1 MSTVNQYLAK
11 LFLKNETIEK
21 HFTDQQ
27 ICDMMAQR
35 FPGTAASRPE
45 KIRFRR
51 SQFNANTGQ
60 FEGMNPD
67 LVQSYEYDADGNQV
81 QPVKT
86 VTKRVVV
93 EGGVTPEQA
102 REIAEEVV
110 AQQAAKEKPAI
121 TITVPHRNHKITMPG
136 DDVHEKFQKALTKLK
151 AGVPVLLVGPA
162 GSGKTTLAKQLA
174 KALGLQF
181 TFNSMSLGTK
191 ETDILGRTLPDEKG
205 NWIYR
210 PSPFVNTYQNG
221 GLHLFDE
228 IDASDPNLLV
238 SINAAIANKLLSIPF
253 RDDPTPIAMH
263 EETLIIAA
271 ANTYGNGANRMYVGR
286 NQLDAATLN
295 RFTMGTITVDYDRK
309 LEARLTPDRLGGNEA
324 MAEVLLNWAW
334 TTRERI
340 DKNALRRIMSTRNI
354 LDAADCL
361 HAGET
366 MDEVKTTYFE
376 GWSEDEKRAVA
387 A

>member
-1 MSTVNQYLAK
+1 
-11 LFLKNETIEK
+11 
-21 HFTDQQ
+21 
-27 ICDMMAQR
+27 
-35 FPGTAASRPE
+35 
-45 KIRFRR
+45 
-51 SQFNANTGQ
+51 
-60 FEGMNPD
+60 
-67 LVQSYEYDADGNQV
+67 
-81 QPVKT
+81 
-86 VTKRVVV
+86 
-93 EGGVTPEQA
+93 VTPEQA

>member
-11 LFLKNETIEK
+11 LFMKNEAIEK
-21 HFTDQQ
+21 HFTDAQ
-27 ICDMMAQR
+27 ICEMMAQR
-35 FPGTAASRPE
+35 FPGTAANRPE
-45 KIRFRR
+45 KIRYRR
-51 SQFNANTGQ
+51 QQFNDNDGQ
-60 FEGMNPD
+60 FEGMNPTK
-67 LVQSYEYDADGNQV
+67 VVSYEYDADGNQV

-93 EGGVTPEQA
+93 EGGVTADQVK
-102 REIAEEVV
+102 EIVDEAI

-121 TITVPHRNHKITMPG
+121 TIVVPSRKHEITLPPGEQHKMFG
-136 DDVHEKFQKALTKLK
+136 KALRKLN

-162 GSGKTTLAKQLA
+162 GSGKTTLAGQLA
-174 KALGLQF
+174 NALGLQF

-221 GLHLFDE
+221 GLHMFDE

-238 SINAAIANKLLSIPF
+238 SINAAIANRLLSIPF
-253 RDDPTPIAMH
+253 RDDPTPVAMH
-263 EETLIIAA
+263 EDCFIIAA
-271 ANTYGNGANRMYVGR
+271 ANTFGTGANRMYVGR
-286 NQLDAATLN
+286 NPLDAATLN
-295 RFTMGTITVDYDRK
+295 RFTMGTISVDYDRELETK
-309 LEARLTPDRLGGNEA
+309 LAIEWLDKNTAQ
-324 MAEVLLNWAW
+324 AEVLTNWAW

-340 DKNALRRIMSTRNI
+340 ERNTLRRIMSTRNI
-354 LDAADCL
+354 IDAAKCL
-361 HAGET
+361 REGET
-366 MDEVKTTYFE
+366 MDDVKSTYFE
-376 GWSEDEKRAVA
+376 GWSQDELRAVA